1 MQRMLVSLVSGSLI
15 ALALTACGGARGGA
29 PSSPSPSALLQ
40 VGGAYLITK
49 TITENT
55 CDGNLSPA
63 TGSGV
68 VTHTPGTLTF
78 TLNDSFSAF
87 AGNLMSNGAFAIPT
101 QATPPHQGAPVTTTF
116 ESGRFT
122 VGGFEASVRLDIDG
136 PRGQPPFAVCRVSQV
151 WRATKQGSPNVIP

>member
-1 MQRMLVSLVSGSLI
+1 MPRMLITLVSTPLI
-15 ALALTACGGARGGA
+15 VLNLAACGGARGGA
-29 PSSPSPSALLQ
+29 PSSPSPSPLLQ

-55 CDGNLSPA
+55 CDGNLTPA

-68 VTHTPGTLTF
+68 VTHAPGALTF

-87 AGNLMSNGAFAIPT
+87 VGSLMAGGVFAIPA
-101 QATPPHQGAPVTTTF
+101 QATPPHLGAPVMTTF
-116 ESGRFT
+116 ENGRFT

-136 PRGQPPFAVCRVSQV
+136 PRGQPPFAVCRVSQI
-151 WRATKQGSPNVIP
+151 WRATKQGAPNVIP

>member
-1 MQRMLVSLVSGSLI
+1 MLATLVSGSLI
-15 ALALTACGGARGGA
+15 VPTVAACGGASAGA
-29 PSSPSPSALLQ
+29 PSSPSLPPLLR

-68 VTHTPGTLTF
+68 VTHTPGALTF

-87 AGNLMSNGAFAIPT
+87 AGNLLPGGAFAIPA
-101 QATPPHQGAPVTTTF
+101 QATPPHLGAPVTTAF
-116 ESGRFT
+116 DRGQFT

-136 PRGQPPFAVCRVSQV
+136 PRGQPPFAVCRVSQI
-151 WRATKQGSPNVIP
+151 WRATKQGAPNVIP

>member
-1 MQRMLVSLVSGSLI
+1 MLINFVSGPLI
-15 ALALTACGGARGGA
+15 VLPIAACGGAGSSA
-29 PSSPSPSALLQ
+29 PSSPSLPALLQ
-40 VGGAYLITK
+40 VGGAYVITK

-63 TGSGV
+63 TGIGV

-87 AGNLMSNGAFAIPT
+87 PGDLMSSGAFAIPA
-101 QATPPHQGAPVTTTF
+101 QATPPHLGAPVTTTF

-122 VGGFEASVRLDIDG
+122 VGGFEASVCLDIDG
-136 PRGQPPFAVCRVSQV
+136 PRGQPPFAVCRVSQI
-151 WRATKQGSPNVIP
+151 WRATKQGAPNVIP